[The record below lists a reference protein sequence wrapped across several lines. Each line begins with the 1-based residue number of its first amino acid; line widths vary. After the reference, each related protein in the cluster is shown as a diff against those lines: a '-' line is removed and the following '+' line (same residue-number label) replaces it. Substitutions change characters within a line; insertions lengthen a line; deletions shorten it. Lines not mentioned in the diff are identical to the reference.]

1 MRKTLVM
8 MVKEPRAGRV
18 KTRLAGDIGRIP
30 ATWWFRHQ
38 TRRMIRK
45 LEDPRW
51 DLVLAVSPD
60 AEGMNSRIW
69 PAHLPKFPQGTGD
82 LGDRMSRVFREVG
95 QGPLI
100 IVGGDIP
107 GITPR
112 HIARAFALLGRRDAV
127 LGPAPDG
134 GYWLIGLTRKVAV
147 PPTLLKNVR
156 WSTKDALEDTV
167 ASLSGLRIGITDTLN
182 DVDRGADLSA

>member
-1 MRKTLVM
+1 MRKTLVL

-18 KTRLAGDIGRIP
+18 KTRLAADIGRIP

-38 TRRMIRK
+38 TKRMIRK
-45 LEDPRW
+45 LEDARW

-60 AEGMNSRIW
+60 AEGLASRVW
-69 PAHLPKFPQGTGD
+69 PAHLPRVAQGSGD
-82 LGDRMSRVFREVG
+82 LGDRMARIFRDVG

-100 IVGGDIP
+100 IVGSDIP

-112 HIARAFALLGRRDAV
+112 HIARAFAQLGRRDAV

-134 GYWLIGLTRKVAV
+134 GYWLIGLTRAVAV
-147 PPTLLKNVR
+147 PPTIFKGVR
-156 WSTKDALEDTV
+156 WSSEKAMEDTV
-167 ASLSGLRIGITDTLN
+167 ASLSGLRIGITDTLT